1 MVVKF
6 GPRFVHDCD
15 TCVFLGLFEGK
26 DIYVHPDMNGR
37 PGTYVA
43 RESDQD
49 SDYTSG
55 GYDQVRYSRALTW
68 AHDVATVLGQALSA
82 QDTDEDVFAVQTV
95 PGAEEEPAIW
105 PWFDFS
111 DIR

>member
-68 AHDVATVLGQALSA
+68 AHEVATVLGQALST
-82 QDTDEDVFAVQTV
+82 QDAVEDALTVRIV
-95 PGAEEEPAIW
+95 PGAEDGPVVW
-105 PWFDFS
+105 PEFVYS